1 MRISYSSLDIFETC
15 PKRFEYQIIEKIK
28 VPKTKEQVFGTTLHS
43 TLKYLYDQS
52 PVFPSL
58 DDVFNYFNIE
68 WKDNA
73 EKVKWHDEK
82 EKNTY
87 FIDGQRILREFYQKN
102 VPDHKST
109 IIALE
114 SRFEAPIE
122 DASKETSHIL
132 TGIIDRVD
140 KIKEGV
146 FEIIDYKTNKKM
158 PGASVVDNN
167 LQLSIYTLGFFK
179 RWPNLAK
186 LEDIN
191 LSLYFL
197 KHGEK
202 MTTKRNQEEI
212 EALKTRVLKNIA
224 EIEKNYF
231 PPIPSALCNYCSY
244 KNICPMW
251 SHLYQKQTPADEE
264 IKKMVD
270 EYFSLKNQTDQTDE
284 KLAEIKR
291 QINVYLEKKG
301 LDRVFGDEGFIVK
314 TSQIKEEYDWEK
326 IRPILERRGIW
337 AEVLG
342 LDKKKFESLLK
353 KLPSNTLQEI
363 ESAKTKTRTVKIL
376 KAMKKSLE
384 KIKRDIKE

>member
-15 PKRFEYQIIEKIK
+15 PKRFEFQIIERIK
-28 VPKTKEQVFGTTLHS
+28 VPKTKEQVFGTSLHS
-43 TLKYLYDQS
+43 TLKHLYDQS
-52 PVFPSL
+52 PIFPDL
-58 DDVFNYFNIE
+58 NDIIGYFEIE
-68 WKDNA
+68 WKENA
-73 EKVKWHDEK
+73 NKVKWRDDK
-82 EKNTY
+82 EKNAY
-87 FIDGQRILREFYQKN
+87 FDEGKKILHNFYQKN
-102 VPDHKST
+102 IPDHKST

-122 DASKETSHIL
+122 EDGKENPHIL

-140 KIKEGV
+140 KIKDGV
-146 FEIIDYKTNKKM
+146 FEIIDYKTNRRM
-158 PGASVVDNN
+158 PGESNVDNN

-202 MTTKRNQEEI
+202 MTTKRTQEDI
-212 EALKTRVLKNIA
+212 EALKTRVLKNIS

-231 PPIPSALCNYCSY
+231 PSIPSALCNYCSY

-251 SHLYQKQTPADEE
+251 SHLYQKQTLADEE
-264 IKKMVD
+264 VKKMVD
-270 EYFSLKNQTDQTDE
+270 EYFILKNANDQTDE
-284 KLAEIKR
+284 KLVEIKR

-314 TSQIKEEYDWEK
+314 TSQIKEDYDWEK
-326 IRPILERRGIW
+326 IRPILERRGVW

-342 LDKKKFESLLK
+342 LEKKKFETLLK
-353 KLPSNTLQEI
+353 KLPADTLKEI
-363 ESAKTKTRTVKIL
+363 EEAKTKTRTVKIL

>member
-28 VPKTKEQVFGTTLHS
+28 VPKTKEQIFGTTLHA
-43 TLKYLYDQS
+43 TLKHLYDQS
-52 PVFPSL
+52 PIFPALS
-58 DDVFNYFNIE
+58 DIIDYFAIE

-73 EKVKWHDEK
+73 EKVKWVDEK
-82 EKNTY
+82 EKNAY
-87 FIDGQRILREFYQKN
+87 FQEGKKILQDFYQKN
-102 VPDHKST
+102 IPDHKST

-122 DASKETSHIL
+122 ETGKENPHIL
-132 TGIIDRVD
+132 TGIIDRID
-140 KIKEGV
+140 KIRDGV
-146 FEIIDYKTNKKM
+146 FEIIDYKTNRRM
-158 PGASVVDNN
+158 PGESNVDNN

-264 IKKMVD
+264 VKKMVD

-326 IRPILERRGIW
+326 IRPILEKRGIW

-353 KLPSNTLQEI
+353 KLPSDTLQEI